1 MKSSETP
8 SSEGRTEGQ
17 IRALFVARLERLLRM
32 RRDYRED
39 LNPLGLRLM
48 DRAIDATYRDCLD
61 YGAGDEARA
70 VMSRHS
76 TERGKPPTGQAI

>member
-8 SSEGRTEGQ
+8 PSEGRTEGQ
-17 IRALFVARLERLLRM
+17 IKATFVTRLERLLRM
-32 RRDYRED
+32 RKDYSED

-48 DRAIDATYRDCLD
+48 DRAIDATYRDCVD

-70 VMSRHS
+70 AMSRHS
-76 TERGKPPTGQAI
+76 TADKDKS

>member
-8 SSEGRTEGQ
+8 PSEGRTEGQ
-17 IRALFVARLERLLRM
+17 IKAIFVMRLERLLRM
-32 RRDYRED
+32 RKDYSED

-48 DRAIDATYRDCLD
+48 DRAIDATYRDCVD
-61 YGAGDEARA
+61 YGAADEARA

-76 TERGKPPTGQAI
+76 VLPGKDKENA